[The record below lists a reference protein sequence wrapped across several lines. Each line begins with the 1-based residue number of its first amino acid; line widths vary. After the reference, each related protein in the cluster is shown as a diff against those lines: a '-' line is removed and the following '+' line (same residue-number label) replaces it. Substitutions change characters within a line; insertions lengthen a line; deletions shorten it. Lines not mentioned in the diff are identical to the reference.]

1 MMFLLVLISLT
12 KWFWYHVIVQ
22 TCYQTARILINNGF
36 NFVDLSSKP
45 LQQPSN
51 IPSILNCD
59 LEGRESQ
66 TLVCDIHSV
75 LLKTHSFF
83 PYFMLVAF
91 EGGSIL
97 RAFLLLCSCPILC
110 FLSYEHKLKVMI
122 FITFCGLK
130 IKDMEMIARVVLPK
144 FYMEN
149 LNLKAYEVLVSVG
162 CRVFLPRVMVEG
174 FLKEY
179 LNVDDVVATELHTV
193 GCYFT
198 GLISRHGLVDKD
210 SALKDFFGD
219 KNPDLGISS
228 TCVNDHYFIS
238 SCKVYMKLATALSNI
253 KLLVYKLVTCNYHIH

>member
-1 MMFLLVLISLT
+1 MVFLLVLLRL
-12 KWFWYHVIVQ
+12 YHVIVKS
-22 TCYQTARILINNGF
+22 CYEAAMKLKSHSS
-36 NFVDLSSKP
+36 NFIDLSSKQ
-45 LQQPSN
+45 LHQPSTF
-51 IPSILNCD
+51 PSILNCD
-59 LEGRESQ
+59 LKGRGSQ
-66 TLVCDIHSV
+66 TLVCDIHDV
-75 LLKTHSFF
+75 LLRNHSFF

-130 IKDMEMIARVVLPK
+130 IKDMEMTARVVLPK

-162 CRVFLPRVMVEG
+162 CRVFFTCVPRVMVEG

-179 LNVDDVVATELHTV
+179 LKGDDVVATELHTV

-198 GLISRHGLVDKD
+198 GLVSKHGLVDKD
-210 SALKDFFGD
+210 SALIDYFGYTR
-219 KNPDLGISS
+219 PDLGIGS
-228 TCVNDHYFIS
+228 TCVNDHHFIS
-238 SCKVYMKLATALSNI
+238 YCKVYVN
-253 KLLVYKLVTCNYHIH
+253 LVTLLAILYSWY

>member
-1 MMFLLVLISLT
+1 MFLLVLISLT
-12 KWFWYHVIVQ
+12 KWFWYNVIVK

-36 NFVDLSSKP
+36 NLVDLSSKP

-75 LLKTHSFF
+75 LLKTDSFF

-97 RAFLLLCSCPILC
+97 RAFLLLCSCPIVC

-122 FITFCGLK
+122 FITFCGLQ
-130 IKDMEMIARVVLPK
+130 IKDMEMTARVVLPK

-162 CRVFLPRVMVEG
+162 CRVFFTCVPRVMVEG

-179 LNVDDVVATELHTV
+179 LKGDDVVATELHTV

-198 GLISRHGLVDKD
+198 GLVSKHGLVDKD
-210 SALKDFFGD
+210 SALIDYFGYTR
-219 KNPDLGISS
+219 PDLGIGS
-228 TCVNDHYFIS
+228 TCVNDHHFIS
-238 SCKVYMKLATALSNI
+238 YCKVYVN
-253 KLLVYKLVTCNYHIH
+253 LVTLLAILYSWY